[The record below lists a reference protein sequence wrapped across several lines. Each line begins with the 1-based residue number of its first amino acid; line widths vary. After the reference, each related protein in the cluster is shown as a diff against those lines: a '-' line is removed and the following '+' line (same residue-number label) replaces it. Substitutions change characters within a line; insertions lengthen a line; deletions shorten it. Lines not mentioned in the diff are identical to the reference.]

1 MNRAAAYSRL
11 LQEDPETAAFLRQ
24 AAEMFGKPAVIAIR
38 FRNGER
44 YIGGRFYDAQDC
56 ADFEMR
62 LEASRRFL
70 CPSPDDD
77 DNE

>member
-11 LQEDPETAAFLRQ
+11 LREDPDTAAFLRE
-24 AAEMFGKPAVIAIR
+24 AAEMFGKPAAIAIR
-38 FRNGER
+38 FRDGER
-44 YIGGRFYDAQDC
+44 YIGGKFYDAQDC

-62 LEASRRFL
+62 LEASHRFL
-70 CPSPDDD
+70 CPRQDSD